1 MSSNSL
7 GNLGPAVLFLAIIVL
22 FMVRRT
28 IRLVQGTPYSAGR
41 QFALAG
47 FYLLLF
53 VALAGGTIWV
63 AASTWGTTGLLLVAP
78 YAAAVIGAAFVA
90 APYVR
95 RIVRFEQ
102 RAPGVW
108 YYRLPWIVP
117 ALYVILFVVRLVL
130 EVVLFGPGSLAS
142 FSLPTSVPTA
152 TLLVLIAVDLLYGA
166 STGILLGRSFG
177 VYYAHRDLERT
188 GGTGAPPLPSGD
200 AS

>member
-1 MSSNSL
+1 MSSNSV
-7 GNLGPAVLFLAIIVL
+7 GNLAPAFLILAILVL

-28 IRLVQGTPYSAGR
+28 IRLVQGTRYSAAR
-41 QFALAG
+41 QFALTG
-47 FYLLLF
+47 FYVLLF

-63 AASTWGTTGLLLVAP
+63 ATSSWGIVGLGLVAP
-78 YAAAVIGAAFVA
+78 YAAVVVGAALLA
-90 APYVR
+90 TPYVR

-130 EVVLFGPGSLAS
+130 EVALFGPASVAS
-142 FSLPTSVPTA
+142 FTLPTSVPTA
-152 TLLVLIAVDLLYGA
+152 TLLILIAVDLLYGG

-177 VYYAHRDLERT
+177 VYYAHRDLERA